1 MMKILKYVSDELWLG
16 IVCLIVAVWLFAINT
31 NFLII
36 SGIFVFVGIVLLIV
50 DNLKKHNNIK
60 VKTESKKEK

>member
-1 MMKILKYVSDELWLG
+1 MKILKYVSDELWLG